1 VNFSFLYVYEKAT
14 KCSSTLILK
23 RILTTITRNKRTN
36 TKLTRSL
43 VLVLFLLA
51 VQLVIVGCSTKK
63 NAFANKSYHYT
74 TARFNGYFHGKEAL
88 KEAKKALYKG
98 HVDDYEQTLDIF
110 RYGDKAQVESQYTAL
125 NRAIAKST
133 KMVDKHSMRFKEKGK
148 LVEHNKMIDD
158 CYLLLGQ
165 AQFMKMQ
172 YDSAENTFRYL
183 IAHFESSP
191 IYYNFQL
198 ELIKTLIYQENF
210 VDAETKFKAL
220 EDDENFDE
228 KLKARHDMLRGLYYI
243 ETEDNK
249 LAIEFLEKALTDL
262 KGHRLKIRVNY
273 ILAQLYS
280 DQDELEKASLLF
292 EEVSKRAV
300 FYEMEFNA
308 KLSLAKTHQGK
319 DSEKIV
325 SILNKMLKD
334 KKNKDFQDQIYFT
347 LAQVHERNGNEQL
360 AVKNYKL
367 SAQKSVN
374 NPKQKAL
381 SYLAVANY
389 HFKIPEY
396 VEAQMFYDS
405 SLTTLPTDYENYD
418 VIKDKADNLSALVE
432 QLNIISRED
441 SLQKVAG
448 MSEEERLVFIDKL
461 IREVEEQEEAEE
473 IALQAKLA
481 QIKAAAF
488 TQANTGGWLFDNPKL
503 LASANAEFITIFG
516 TRKLEDN
523 WRRSD
528 KSSVSVDEVEESAQ
542 GQVDEFGNTTVAA
555 NKTVEFYTK
564 DLPITEEAIDS
575 SNAKIERALYM
586 TAGIFNNKLN
596 DQERANFYFEELN
609 RRFPKNSER
618 PKSLYQLFRN
628 YDKGGDKVNAAI
640 NKSLILS
647 EFPSSEYALLIKYPN
662 RGAEAEKRSKELE
675 SSYEKLLTLY
685 KTGQYDSVLT
695 ATAAYRETTKENA
708 LQANF
713 DMLESFA
720 LGQVKGKEEFEKSLR
735 KIVYDHKGSTQAAE
749 AQVILEKINFERMKK
764 MGKTDTADSSRTFDT
779 TLIGPH
785 FFAIVYNHSIVD
797 SLALMQRVQ
806 QLNGS
811 QYAALKLKVEVVQWS
826 STEKIMLI
834 QEFTSKGLVKN
845 YASKVKTSIL
855 SQIKNIGEMNFAIS
869 EVNYVKLLEFKEEVK
884 YLKFYQERY

>member
-1 VNFSFLYVYEKAT
+1 
-14 KCSSTLILK
+14 
-23 RILTTITRNKRTN
+23 LTIITGNTRTN

-43 VLVLFLLA
+43 VLVLFLL
-51 VQLVIVGCSTKK
+51 VFQLVIVGCSTKK
-63 NAFANKSYHYT
+63 DAFANKSYHYT

-88 KEAKKALYKG
+88 KEAKKSLYKA

-110 RYGDKAQVESQYTAL
+110 RYGDKTQVESQYTAL

-133 KMVDKHSMRFKEKGK
+133 KMVDEHSMRFKVKGK

-165 AQFMKMQ
+165 AQFTKMQ

-183 IAHFESSP
+183 IAHFEASP
-191 IYYNFQL
+191 IFYEFQL
-198 ELIKTLIYQENF
+198 ELIKTLIYQENY

-220 EDDENFDE
+220 EDDENFDK
-228 KLKARHDMLRGLYYI
+228 KLRAEHDLLRGWYYMK
-243 ETEDNK
+243 TEDDK
-249 LAIEFLEKALTDL
+249 LAVEFLENAQTDL
-262 KGHRLKIRVNY
+262 KGQRLKVRVKY

-280 DQDELEKASLLF
+280 KQGELKKASILF

-334 KKNKDFQDQIYFT
+334 NKNKEFQDQIYFT
-347 LAQVHERNGNEQL
+347 LAQFHERNGNEQL

-367 SAQKSVN
+367 SAQKSIN

-405 SLTTLPTDYENYD
+405 SLTTLPVDYENYD

-432 QLNIISRED
+432 ELNIISRED

-448 MSEEERLVFIDKL
+448 MSEEERLVFIDNL
-461 IREVEEQEEAEE
+461 IREVEVQEEAEE

-503 LASANAEFITIFG
+503 LASANAEFIGIFG
-516 TRKLEDN
+516 SRKLEDN

-528 KSSVSVDEVEESAQ
+528 KSSVSLEEVEDNSQ
-542 GQVDEFGNTTVAA
+542 SQVDELGNTAVTA
-555 NKTVEFYTK
+555 NKTVDFYTK
-564 DLPITEEAIDS
+564 DLPFTDDAIDS
-575 SNAKIERALYM
+575 SNVRIEHALYV

-609 RRFPKNSER
+609 RRFPKNGNR

-628 YDKGGDKVNAAI
+628 YDKGGDKENAAI

-647 EFPSSEYALLIKYPN
+647 EFPTSEYALLIKYPN
-662 RGAEAEKRSKELE
+662 RGAEAEKRAKELE
-675 SSYEKLLTLY
+675 SSYRELLSLY
-685 KTGQYDSVLT
+685 QTGQYNSVLT
-695 ATAAYRETTKENA
+695 GVLAYSDTTKENA

-713 DMLESFA
+713 DMLQTFA
-720 LGQVKGKEEFEKSLR
+720 VGQVKGKEEFEKALR
-735 KIVYDHKGSTQAAE
+735 KIVYDHKGSTQAVE
-749 AQVILEKINFERMKK
+749 AQVILEKINLERMKK
-764 MGKTDTADSSRTFDT
+764 MGTTSAVESSRSFDT
-779 TLIGPH
+779 TLVAPH
-785 FFAIVYNHSIVD
+785 YFAIVYNQDKVD
-797 SLALMQRVQ
+797 SLALMGRIQ
-806 QLNGS
+806 QLNIS
-811 QYAALKLKVEVVQWS
+811 KYAALKLKVDILQWS
-826 STEKIMLI
+826 STEKIILVR
-834 QEFTSKGLVKN
+834 EFTSKDLVKN
-845 YASKVKTSIL
+845 YANNIKASTL
-855 SQIKNIGEMNFAIS
+855 SQVKNIGEMNFAIS
-869 EVNYVKLLEFKEEVK
+869 AGNYVKLLEFKEETK